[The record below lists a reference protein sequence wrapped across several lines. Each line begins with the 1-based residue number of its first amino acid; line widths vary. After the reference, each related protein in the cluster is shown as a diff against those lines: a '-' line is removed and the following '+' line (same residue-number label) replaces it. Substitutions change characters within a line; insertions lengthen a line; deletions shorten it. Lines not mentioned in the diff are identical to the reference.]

1 MRWGDNAAYQLAEL
15 GAGSSFVDEFA
26 DGKRGY
32 ARGPERA
39 LLAALLFDGV
49 QLYLQY
55 VHATSTAQK
64 AKYREA
70 ETWITMHDS
79 EYVFSFDNCCEA
91 LGINPETF
99 RIGLLSAYSAP
110 REDWKRARRKF

>member
-1 MRWGDNAAYQLAEL
+1 MGWGEQAVQLTDL
-15 GAGSSFVDEFA
+15 GTGASFLDEGA

-55 VHATSTAQK
+55 VHATSTNQK
-64 AKYREA
+64 TKYREA
-70 ETWITMHDS
+70 ATWIMAHDP
-79 EYVFSFDNCCEA
+79 EYVFSFDNCCEG

-99 RIGLLSAYSAP
+99 RAGLLNAYSAP

>member
-1 MRWGDNAAYQLAEL
+1 MRWGDNAAYQLSEL
-15 GAGSSFVDEFA
+15 GAGSSLGDEFS
-26 DGKRGY
+26 RGY

-55 VHATSTAQK
+55 VHATTAAQK
-64 AKYREA
+64 SRYREA
-70 ETWITMHDS
+70 ETWITLHDS

-99 RIGLLSAYSAP
+99 RAGLLAAYSAP